1 MTSPEVAKLSVII
14 PCYRCASTIERSVAS
29 IASQTMLPAEVILV
43 DDKSNDT
50 TIDKLRQLK
59 DLYKN
64 DWIRIISLPVNSGP
78 SVARN
83 AGWDAATQDYIAFLD
98 ADDSWHEKKIE
109 LQYNWMKKNPG
120 AALSGHLCA
129 VSKNGELP
137 PKSGIFSLEQLT
149 PKKITTKQLLLSNKF
164 QTPTVM
170 LKREIPFRMDETRRY
185 SEDYDL
191 WLRIAFNHL
200 NCYLFNA
207 ELAYLYKAAFGDS
220 GLSANLIEI
229 EKGEIANYNNLYRSE
244 KINIIEF
251 VLATTYSI
259 AKFARRYMMVKS
271 RKLLK
276 AS

>member
-1 MTSPEVAKLSVII
+1 
-14 PCYRCASTIERSVAS
+14 
-29 IASQTMLPAEVILV
+29 MLPAEVILV

-64 DWIRIISLPVNSGP
+64 DWIKIISLPVNSGP

-83 AGWDAATQDYIAFLD
+83 TGWDAATQDYIAFLD
-98 ADDSWHEKKIE
+98 ADDSWHHKKIE
-109 LQYNWMKKNPG
+109 IQYNWMKKNPNV
-120 AALSGHLCA
+120 ALSGHLCA
-129 VSKNGELP
+129 VSKSSELP
-137 PKSGIFSLEQLT
+137 SESGTFPSEQLT
-149 PKKITTKQLLLSNKF
+149 PKKITTKRLLLSNKF

-170 LKREIPFRMDETRRY
+170 LKREIPYRMDETRRY

-200 NCYLFNA
+200 NCYLFNL

-244 KINIIEF
+244 KINLLQF
-251 VLATTYSI
+251 VLATTYSV